1 MRLPKLVQKG
11 FTLIEL
17 LVVIAVLGIL
27 AAVVLVAI
35 DPGARIDEAND
46 AGIRS
51 DVSQVATA
59 VEVCFTSQAA
69 SGGDYTDCSTG
80 ALLTAGNYLKATG
93 MLDRS
98 DNPVRIVATTAN
110 AAVFGELDAANVT
123 CAVGSGALKYW
134 TYQSAT

>member
-1 MRLPKLVQKG
+1 MKLPKFVQQG

-46 AGIRS
+46 AGVRS

-59 VEVCFTSQAA
+59 VETCFTASAG
-69 SGGDYTDCSTG
+69 SGGGYDDCNTG
-80 ALLTAGNYLKATG
+80 ALLTAGSFLKSTSILATVTIAPATG
-93 MLDRS
+93 T
-98 DNPVRIVATTAN
+98 PAN
-110 AAVFGELDAANVT
+110 LVV
-123 CAVGSGALKYW
+123 
-134 TYQSAT
+134 